1 MILANFVIGAVFFSL
16 GWIYFYAP
24 NLVLYLNKIARELL
38 FNDRLILLERRK
50 LAILFFCLSFITLF
64 MGFSSLTQL
73 RIHKMEE
80 TTKSKIIWQTLAR
93 KYPYDKVI
101 REQLRKTGL

>member
-1 MILANFVIGAVFFSL
+1 MIFANFVIGAVFFSL

-24 NLVLYLNKIARELL
+24 NLVLRLNRIAREIL

-50 LAILFFCLSFITLF
+50 LAILFFCLSFIVLF

-73 RIHKMEE
+73 RLHKMEE
-80 TTKSKIIWQTLAR
+80 TTKSKIVWQILAR
-93 KYPYDKVI
+93 KYPNDKII
-101 REQLRKTGL
+101 REQLKKTGL